1 MNSNPRIIAA
11 VFALALATP
20 ALTGKVFAQAYPAKP
35 LRIII
40 PTAPGGPSDLNGRGI
55 AQALSETYG
64 QPVIVDNR
72 PGADSIIGN
81 EACARAAPDGYTL
94 CTSDGGGY
102 SLNPVVR
109 AKMPY
114 EPLRDLQPIILTGML
129 YSALIAHPSL
139 PANSVKELFDLV
151 RAKPGT
157 ISFAT
162 SGQASS
168 PTITVEW
175 LKRERGLEFLAV
187 PYKVQTQASTAVLAG
202 EAMLT
207 TFTMGQSAN
216 FARAGKVKI
225 LAQNSDGRSRHMPEV
240 PSFKEAG
247 LDISIRNWLGLFG
260 PAGLPRELVQRLNAD
275 VAKGLLQNASLR
287 DKFLTAN
294 GLEVEGAAGGSAESF
309 LAFLKADREYYA
321 SIIKSAGIKPID

>member
-1 MNSNPRIIAA
+1 MPGLLHTIVAA
-11 VFALALATP
+11 ATLTIMLPVGNLLA
-20 ALTGKVFAQAYPAKP
+20 QSYPSKP
-35 LRIII
+35 IRLIV

-55 AQALSETYG
+55 ANALSETYG
-64 QPVIVDNR
+64 QAVVVENR

-81 EACARAAPDGYTL
+81 EACARSAPDGYTL

-102 SLNPVVR
+102 SLNSVIRV
-109 AKMPY
+109 KMPY

-139 PANSVKELFDLV
+139 PVNSVKELFELV

-162 SGQASS
+162 SGQASQ
-168 PTITVEW
+168 PTIIVEW
-175 LKRERGLEFLAV
+175 LRKARGLDFLAV
-187 PYKVQTQASTAVLAG
+187 PYKVQTQGATAVLAG

-207 TFTMGQSAN
+207 TFTIGQSAN
-216 FARAGKVKI
+216 FARAGKVKV
-225 LAQNSDGRSRHMPEV
+225 LAQNSDGRSRHMPDV
-240 PSFKEAG
+240 PSYKEAG
-247 LDISIRNWLGLFG
+247 FDVYIRNWLGFFG
-260 PAGLPRELVQRLNAD
+260 PAGLPRELVARLNTD
-275 VAKGLLQNASLR
+275 VNRGLLQNPAVR

-294 GLEVEGAAGGSAESF
+294 GLEVEGAVGGSPDSF

-321 SIIKSAGIKPID
+321 NIIKTAGIKQIE

>member
-1 MNSNPRIIAA
+1 MHGEKRCHVLSAIGLVLITL
-11 VFALALATP
+11 LAPLAN
-20 ALTGKVFAQAYPAKP
+20 AQPYPAKP
-35 LRIII
+35 VRMII

-55 AQALSETYG
+55 AQALQEAYG
-64 QPVIVDNR
+64 QPFVVENR

-81 EACARAAPDGYTL
+81 EACARSAPDGYTL

-114 EPLRDLQPIILTGML
+114 DPLRDLQPIILTGML

-139 PANSVKELFDLV
+139 PANSVKELFELV
-151 RAKPGT
+151 KAKPNT

-162 SGQASS
+162 SGQASQ
-168 PTITVEW
+168 PTIIVEW
-175 LKRERGLEFLAV
+175 LRKVRGLNLLAV
-187 PYKVQTQASTAVLAG
+187 PYKVQTQGATAVMAG

-207 TFTMGQSAN
+207 TFTIGQSAN
-216 FARAGKVKI
+216 FAKAGKVKI
-225 LAQNSDGRSRHMPEV
+225 LAQNSDGRSRHMPDV
-240 PSFKEAG
+240 PSFTEAG
-247 LDISIRNWLGLFG
+247 LGINIRNWLGFFG
-260 PAGLPRELVQRLNAD
+260 PAGLPREMVQRLNAD
-275 VAKGLLQNASLR
+275 VNRHLLQNPALR

-294 GLEVEGAAGGSAESF
+294 GLEIEGPAGGSADAF

-321 SIIKSAGIKPID
+321 NIIKAAGITVTD